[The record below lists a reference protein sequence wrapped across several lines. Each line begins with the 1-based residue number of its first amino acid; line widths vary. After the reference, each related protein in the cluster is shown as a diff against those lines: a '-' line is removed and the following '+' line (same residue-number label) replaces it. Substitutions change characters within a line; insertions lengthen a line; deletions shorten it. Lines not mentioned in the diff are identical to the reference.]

1 MTPLEKSTVLV
12 TGITN
17 AASLALAVAK
27 QVHSEGAQLVCT
39 GLGPTAHH
47 RDLSEKSAAFLT
59 QAFEDFRT
67 AVGDAFGPQTPTL
80 PMDVT
85 VDASITDLARALK
98 VQGIQLDGFLHSIAM
113 DKTIRGGTVK
123 PLLEVT
129 REEFFS
135 AMDVSA
141 YSLLAVTRALLNE
154 GVLRRNA
161 SIVALSYLG
170 AARVVRHPY
179 KNIGVAKA
187 ALERLAV
194 EMAQELGPS
203 HGIKVNVVR
212 FSPYAESKAGG
223 AIEGLQEAVAQ
234 CARDGALGNAR
245 PEDLGWEVAY
255 LLRPYGRVTGE
266 IRHVDGGYH
275 IRA

>member
-1 MTPLEKSTVLV
+1 MLPLDKTTVLV

-17 AASLALAVAK
+17 AASLALAVAR
-27 QVHSEGAQLVCT
+27 QVHAEGAQLVCT
-39 GLGPTAHH
+39 GLGPTPHH
-47 RDLSEKSAAFLT
+47 RDLSDKSAAFLQ
-59 QAFEDFRT
+59 QAYDDFHG
-67 AVGDAFGPQTPTL
+67 AVADAFGPGTLTL

-85 VDASITDLARALK
+85 VDASITDVARGLK
-98 VQGIQLDGFLHSIAM
+98 ERGVQLDGFLHSIAM

-123 PLLEVT
+123 PLLDVT
-129 REEFFS
+129 RDEFFS

-141 YSLLAVTRALLNE
+141 YSLLAVTRALLAE

-170 AARVVRHPY
+170 AERVVRHPY
-179 KNIGVAKA
+179 KNIGIAKA
-187 ALERLAV
+187 ALERMAL
-194 EMAQELGPS
+194 ELAQELGAS

-223 AIEGLQEAVAQ
+223 AIQGLQEAVDQ
-234 CARDGALGNAR
+234 CERDGALGNAR

-275 IRA
+275 VRG